1 MVYGARRKGL
11 AVPYGYTGSLSR
23 HARTLARGALAAD
36 GVYRDGKGQPLPFT
50 AVGDMVLF
58 PRHVGAL
65 AEDRGVPGV
74 LDQDD
79 LMVHTLFDS
88 PKQQPIAD
96 SGYADNPVEI
106 LRWPGLKR

>member
-1 MVYGARRKGL
+1 MGAYKATVTDG
-11 AVPYGYTGSLSR
+11 
-23 HARTLARGALAAD
+23 TLTPDPRAGALAPD
-36 GVYRDGKGQPLPFT
+36 GVYRDRKGAPLPFT

-79 LMVHTLFDS
+79 VMVHTLFDS
-88 PKQQPIAD
+88 PKRQRIAE
-96 SGYADNPVEI
+96 SGYADNPVEV
-106 LRWPGLKR
+106 LRWKRLR